1 VERQI
6 RDARALHAFILAE
19 STVAAVML
27 RTRAEVAMRGV
38 MIVLLAVVVQAA
50 TAVAGQGIDPNEPVM
65 LAGASYYPSGPTVFF
80 DGAVMVRTGSFKGV
94 SIYVDATRDP
104 YNIVYV
110 PIGNKLMRPYERR
123 AADRAAD
130 TLVPPPPAAPIEA
143 EPLAAEA
150 VLKETPPADYGPLP
164 AQARRPASYA
174 GASRPGD
181 NRGIWIAFDGKI
193 WVLADRQPYAS
204 RALAPN
210 GTYRGFPVYR
220 DPANPNQ
227 IFVSS
232 GMSGFLARYT
242 LDERR

>member
-1 VERQI
+1 MLPPTVEVVM
-6 RDARALHAFILAE
+6 RALI
-19 STVAAVML
+19 
-27 RTRAEVAMRGV
+27 
-38 MIVLLAVVVQAA
+38 IVVLAVVVHAA
-50 TAVAGQGIDPNEPVM
+50 TAAAGQGIDPNEPVV

-80 DGAVMVRTGSFKGV
+80 DGAVMMRTGSFKGV
-94 SIYVDATRDP
+94 TLYVDPTKDP

-130 TLVPPPPAAPIEA
+130 TIVPPPPSAPAEA
-143 EPLAAEA
+143 ESIGADV
-150 VLKETPPADYGPLP
+150 VLKERPPADYGPLP
-164 AQARRPASYA
+164 AQSRSPASYA
-174 GASRPGD
+174 GPSRPGD
-181 NRGIWIAFDGKI
+181 NRGIWIAFDGKV

-204 RALAPN
+204 RPLAPN
-210 GTYRGFPVYR
+210 GTYHGFPVYR

-232 GMSGFLARYT
+232 GSSGFLARYT